1 MSPGRHFLSIPDFSK
16 PELLAVFDLAARMKR
31 GDYAEKPL
39 AGKTLGMIFAKS
51 STRTRVSF
59 EVGAYQLGGH
69 ALFLSSR
76 DIQLGRGEPI
86 RDTARVLS
94 RYLDGIMIRTY
105 DHADVEEL
113 ARYGS
118 IPVINGLTDLLH
130 PCQVMAD
137 LLTVRE
143 ALGGWDGKAIAWVG
157 DGNNMANSWINAAGS
172 LGFELRLACPKG
184 YQPNADILERNRR
197 KTRLILTT
205 DPKEAVKGAHV
216 VNTDVWASMGQE
228 EEQAERAGAFKGY
241 VVDDRLM
248 QAADRNAI
256 FLHCLPAHRGEE
268 VSEEVL
274 EGSQSRVWDQA
285 ENRLH
290 VQKAIMATLMGGGAA
305 GQRGRKAVTLSA
317 AKGPKSRGKR

>member
-1 MSPGRHFLSIPDFSK
+1 MPPSRHFLAIPDFTK
-16 PELLAVFDLAARMKR
+16 AELMALFDLAARMKC
-31 GDYAEKPL
+31 GEYGEKPL

-59 EVGAYQLGGH
+59 EVGAFQLGGH

-105 DHADVEEL
+105 DHADIEEL
-113 ARYGS
+113 ARFGS

-130 PCQVMAD
+130 PCQVLAD

-143 ALGGWDGKAIAWVG
+143 TLGGWEGKTVAWVG
-157 DGNNMANSWINAAGS
+157 DGNNMANSWLNAAGI
-172 LGFELRLACPKG
+172 LGFELRLACPEK
-184 YQPNADILERNRR
+184 YRPNPAILERNR
-197 KTRLILTT
+197 KLTSIVLT
-205 DPKEAVKGAHV
+205 DDPREAVRGAHV

-228 EEQAERAGAFKGY
+228 EEQEERVRAFRGY
-241 VVDDRLM
+241 IVDPPLMRL
-248 QAADRNAI
+248 ADPKAI

-268 VSEEVL
+268 VAEEVI
-274 EGSQSRVWDQA
+274 EGPQSRVWNQA

-290 VQKAIMATLMGGGAA
+290 VQKALMAILMG
-305 GQRGRKAVTLSA
+305 
-317 AKGPKSRGKR
+317 